1 MKGERRKD
9 FLYNLLIRFP
19 YSVLPFSVNNLK
31 NMEISANKTL
41 IDYFYHWEATTPEKV
56 YLRQPFGDTFR
67 DFTWHEAGRQAR
79 TIAAYLKSLNLPE
92 KSNIALISKN
102 CAEWIITDVAIMMA
116 GHISVPLYPTLTDEQ
131 INQVLGHSGC
141 KVAFIGKLDDWKGM
155 KKGIP
160 ADVKCVSFP
169 TYNPDPDHV
178 QWESIMASHEPMQE
192 NFKAN
197 LNDLFTIIYT
207 SGTTGNPKGVMMQ
220 YKAMASGIANTKHIT
235 KLELP
240 NSRFFSYLPLCH
252 IAERNIVEAAS
263 LTAGGTIYFAE
274 TLESFAKN
282 LAVAS
287 PTHFLA
293 VPRIW
298 TKFQLGILGKMPQK
312 KLDLFLKLP
321 ILSGIVKKKIRTGL
335 GLNDAQVILTGAAP
349 MPASLIVWFRKL
361 GIHIQEAYGMTENL
375 GAVCMMPKDNPK
387 DGTVGKIYP
396 GMEVKIDPTNG
407 EILTRAEWN
416 MVGYYKEPKMTAETI
431 DSDGW
436 IHTGDVGEL
445 DSDGYL
451 KITGRVK
458 EMYKTSKGEYVAPA
472 QIEFGFADNNLI
484 EQVCVVGQSLP
495 QPIALVVLSDLGK
508 ATDKGAVTES
518 LGTTLSGLNPRLK
531 SYERVHR
538 VVVMRDAWTVDNNKL
553 TPTMKIKRN
562 VVEKEF
568 APKFEP
574 WYEEKD
580 TIVWE

>member
-1 MKGERRKD
+1 
-9 FLYNLLIRFP
+9 
-19 YSVLPFSVNNLK
+19 
-31 NMEISANKTL
+31 MEISPNQSL
-41 IDYFYHWEATTPEKV
+41 VDYFYHWEATTPDKV

-67 DFTWHEAGRQAR
+67 DFTWKEAGRQAR
-79 TIAAYLKSLNLPE
+79 SMATYLKSLNLPE

-102 CAEWIITDVAIMMA
+102 CAEWIIADIAIMIS
-116 GHISVPLYPTLTDEQ
+116 GHISVPLYATLTDTQ
-131 INQVLGHSGC
+131 INQVLTHSGS
-141 KVAFIGKLDDWKGM
+141 KVAFIGKLDDWAGM
-155 KKGIP
+155 KAGIP
-160 ADVKCVSFP
+160 SDVKCISFP
-169 TYNPDPDHV
+169 TYNPDPEHE
-178 QWESIMASHEPMQE
+178 QWESILAKYEPMKE

-220 YKAMASGIANTKHIT
+220 YKAMATGIYSTRDVAKLKMPNT
-235 KLELP
+235 
-240 NSRFFSYLPLCH
+240 RFFSYLPLCH

-263 LTAGGTIYFAE
+263 LTTGGTVYFAE
-274 TLESFAKN
+274 SLDSFAKN

-298 TKFQLGILGKMPQK
+298 TKFQLGILGKMSQK

-321 ILSGIVKKKIRTGL
+321 ILSGIVKNKIKKGL
-335 GLNDAQVILTGAAP
+335 GLSDAKLILTGAAP
-349 MPASLIVWFRKL
+349 MPANLIKWFRRL
-361 GIHIQEAYGMTENL
+361 DINIQEAYGMTENL
-375 GAVCMMPKDNPK
+375 GAVCMMPLEKIK
-387 DGTVGKIYP
+387 DGTVGKLYP
-396 GMEVKIDPTNG
+396 DMEVKIAESNG
-407 EILTRAEWN
+407 EILTRSEWN
-416 MVGYYKEPKMTAETI
+416 MVGYYKEPQMTAETI
-431 DSDGW
+431 DADGW

-445 DSDGYL
+445 DSEGYL

-508 ATDKGAVTES
+508 SLDKEAVTQS
-518 LGTTLSGLNPRLK
+518 LSSTLSELNPKLK
-531 SYERVHR
+531 SYERVQR
-538 VVVMRDAWTVDNNKL
+538 VVILREPWTVDNNKL

-568 APKFEP
+568 ADNFEP
-574 WYEEKD
+574 WYEKPE
-580 TIVWE
+580 TIIWD